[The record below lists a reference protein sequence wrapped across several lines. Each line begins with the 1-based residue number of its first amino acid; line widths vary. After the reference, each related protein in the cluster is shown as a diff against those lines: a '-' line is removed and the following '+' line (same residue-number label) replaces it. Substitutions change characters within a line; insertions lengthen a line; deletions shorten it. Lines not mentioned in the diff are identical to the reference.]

1 MNYGGIMDRRV
12 FRMAILTII
21 SAFILVLLIV
31 YATNAKKINELFGW
45 GQSKE
50 IETEVTEDVTQEEVF
65 TGDQIGDDLGAFM
78 LDEDFFDETE
88 KVPSVVVRK
97 KTSAG
102 NASSSGDSAG
112 GDALV
117 GDDGIADPDGQG
129 DADDAAGMAV
139 VGQVTNPNPE
149 YPSMYQD
156 DATGA
161 SGYLTS
167 VPDAPPG
174 GFGQFIPSDQTITG
188 TPVGTP

>member
-1 MNYGGIMDRRV
+1 MDKRV

-31 YATNAKKINELFGW
+31 YATNARKINELFGW

-50 IETEVTEDVTQEEVF
+50 IEAEVTEEVSQEEVF

-97 KTSAG
+97 KTTAG
-102 NASSSGDSAG
+102 NASASDGSTE
-112 GDALV
+112 GDALI
-117 GDDGIADPDGQG
+117 GEDGITGPDGEDG
-129 DADDAAGMAV
+129 TDAASGMAV

-167 VPDAPPG
+167 VPEAPPG
-174 GFGQFIPSDQTITG
+174 GFGQYIPSDQTVTG
-188 TPVGTP
+188 TVVGTP

>member
-1 MNYGGIMDRRV
+1 MDKRV

-45 GQSKE
+45 GQEKE
-50 IETEVTEDVTQEEVF
+50 ISTEVTEETSREEVF
-65 TGDQIGDDLGAFM
+65 TGDQIGDDLSGFL

-88 KVPSVVVRK
+88 KIPSVVVRK

-102 NASSSGDSAG
+102 NVSGTDSSVN
-112 GDALV
+112 GDALAE
-117 GDDGIADPDGQG
+117 DDGIASEDDESDDGT
-129 DADDAAGMAV
+129 GMAV
-139 VGQVTNPNPE
+139 VGQITNPNPE
-149 YPSMYQD
+149 YPAMYQN

-174 GFGQFIPSDQTITG
+174 GFGQYIPSDQTVTG
-188 TPVGTP
+188 TPVGEP

>member
-1 MNYGGIMDRRV
+1 MDRRV

-21 SAFILVLLIV
+21 SAFILVLVIV
-31 YATNAKKINELFGW
+31 YATNADKINKLFGW
-45 GQSKE
+45 GQAKE
-50 IETEVTEDVTQEEVF
+50 IEAEVTEEVPQEEIF

-102 NASSSGDSAG
+102 NSSTADASAN

-117 GDDGIADPDGQG
+117 GDDGIAGPDGQG
-129 DADDAAGMAV
+129 DADDAVGMAV

-149 YPSMYQD
+149 YPAFYQD

-167 VPDAPPG
+167 VPEAPPG
-174 GFGQFIPSDQTITG
+174 GFGQYIPSDQTVTG

>member
-1 MNYGGIMDRRV
+1 MDRRV

-21 SAFILVLLIV
+21 SAFILVMLIV

-45 GQSKE
+45 GQEKE
-50 IETEVTEDVTQEEVF
+50 IEADVTEDAAQEEVF
-65 TGDQIGDDLGAFM
+65 TGDQIGDDLSGFL

-102 NASSSGDSAG
+102 NASSSGDTAS

-117 GDDGIADPDGQG
+117 GDDGITGTGGQG
-129 DADDAAGMAV
+129 ETEDSAGMAV

-156 DATGA
+156 DTTGA

-167 VPDAPPG
+167 VPQAPPG
-174 GFGQFIPSDQTITG
+174 GFGQYIPSDQTITG

>member
-1 MNYGGIMDRRV
+1 MDRRV

-45 GQSKE
+45 GQEKE
-50 IETEVTEDVTQEEVF
+50 IEAEVTEEVPQEEVF

-102 NASSSGDSAG
+102 NASSSGDTAS

-117 GDDGIADPDGQG
+117 GDDGITGPDGQG
-129 DADDAAGMAV
+129 DTEDPAGMAV

-156 DATGA
+156 DTTGA

-167 VPDAPPG
+167 VPQAPPG
-174 GFGQFIPSDQTITG
+174 GFGQYIPSDQTITG